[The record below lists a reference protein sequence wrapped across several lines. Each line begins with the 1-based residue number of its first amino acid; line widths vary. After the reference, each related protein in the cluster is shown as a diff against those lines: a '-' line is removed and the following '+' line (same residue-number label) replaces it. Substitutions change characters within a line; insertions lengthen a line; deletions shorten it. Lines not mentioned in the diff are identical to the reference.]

1 MNLHSRGFCESYI
14 TVVAAQVA
22 HKADKAT
29 GKVKL
34 NVKQWC
40 NLSAKLSTGASGCF
54 PEKHVGSTW
63 QM

>member
-1 MNLHSRGFCESYI
+1 MKKKKKELNLHSQGFCEPYI

-34 NVKQWC
+34 NAKQ
-40 NLSAKLSTGASGCF
+40 
-54 PEKHVGSTW
+54 
-63 QM
+63 

>member
-1 MNLHSRGFCESYI
+1 MKEINLYSRGFRELYI

-34 NVKQWC
+34 NAKQWP
-40 NLSAKLSTGASGCF
+40 S
-54 PEKHVGSTW
+54 
-63 QM
+63 